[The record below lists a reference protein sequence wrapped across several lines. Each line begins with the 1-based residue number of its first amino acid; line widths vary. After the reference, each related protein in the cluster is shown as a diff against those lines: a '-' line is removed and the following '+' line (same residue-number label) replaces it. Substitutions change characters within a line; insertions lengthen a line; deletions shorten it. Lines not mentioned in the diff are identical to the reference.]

1 MKIKQVEE
9 LVDITGKNIRFYE
22 SKGLLNPGRAD
33 NGYREYDLN
42 DVKRLKEIKLLRKIG
57 ISVEDIKL
65 ILEGKLEFEL
75 SLTRHRDALS
85 DSVNSIENMIK
96 ITDSILSSHSS
107 PDKLDVDMLLNEIEN
122 MEKEGAGFVNI
133 DKTDIHMKKKAG
145 ALLGATVMIILMC
158 IIIIAMILGKISDPS
173 MPIPVLVL
181 FIAIPLITMIAI
193 IVSMVNRMKEIDRG
207 EEDEAAKY

>member
-33 NGYREYDLN
+33 NGYREY
-42 DVKRLKEIKLLRKIG
+42 G

-65 ILEGKLEFEL
+65 ILEEKLNLEV
-75 SLTRHRDALS
+75 SLTRHKDTLRYSLK
-85 DSVNSIENMIK
+85 SIENMIK
-96 ITDSILSSHSS
+96 ITDSILSTHSS

-145 ALLGATVMIILMC
+145 ALLGATVMILLMC
-158 IIIIAMILGKISDPS
+158 IVIIALIVGKISDPS
-173 MPIPVLVL
+173 MPIPILVL
-181 FIAIPLITMIAI
+181 FIAISLITMIAI
-193 IVSMVNRMKEIDRG
+193 IVAMVNRMKEIDRG

>member
-96 ITDSILSSHSS
+96 ITDSILSTYSS

-145 ALLGATVMIILMC
+145 ALLGAAVMIILMC
-158 IIIIAMILGKISDPS
+158 IIIVAMIVGKMSDPS

-181 FIAIPLITMIAI
+181 FIAVPLITMIAI

>member
-65 ILEGKLEFEL
+65 ILEGKLDFEV
-75 SLTRHRDALS
+75 SLTRHRDTLR

-133 DKTDIHMKKKAG
+133 DKTDIHMKKKDRSPAG
-145 ALLGATVMIILMC
+145 GGSNDYTDVYNYCCDNCRQDERSVNAHTDTG
-158 IIIIAMILGKISDPS
+158 
-173 MPIPVLVL
+173 
-181 FIAIPLITMIAI
+181 
-193 IVSMVNRMKEIDRG
+193 IVYCDSAYHDDCNYCFYDQQTERD
-207 EEDEAAKY
+207 